1 MDIRSKIAT
10 YTACA
15 LLLGNLGNWS
25 GQAYAAVALGRG
37 GPGPGPGPSPQGQP
51 VMPIVPVYQPPVQTP
66 VTPPVV
72 VRTPPPVITPPPRI
86 ASPPPTVN
94 SVLPPNILPTD
105 VTGRIMGIEGQ
116 LPQNSSALSGIK
128 LSTFPSKEAA
138 SDEEPGITARGDE
151 NAVFHKQSSFFVKYE
166 KGDVLVSMR
175 KPCRLGFIST
185 PLGEI
190 ALTGDADIMMSDS
203 EDGVLHIFNLSGNG
217 ETVRIKFSDAVLP
230 DEKDKTF
237 ALASGYELI
246 GAPHQLSYHEIR
258 RPDSIARR
266 NFKVIQN
273 GQVAVCEFSVESVLG
288 SSNVIAKLQSS
299 EAGPKDRRIIAD
311 LSKMAAVL
319 NEINGPYGYTVETV
333 SGSMAQK

>member
-1 MDIRSKIAT
+1 MDIRSRIAA
-10 YTACA
+10 YTAFV
-15 LLLGNLGNWS
+15 LLSGNWA
-25 GQAYAAVALGRG
+25 GQAHGAAALGGGG
-37 GPGPGPGPSPQGQP
+37 GPGPGPQVPSGQP
-51 VMPIVPVYQPPVQTP
+51 VIPVIPVYHPPIQTP

-72 VRTPPPVITPPPRI
+72 VRTPPPVVATPPRI
-86 ASPPPTVN
+86 FTPPPTVN

-105 VTGRIMGIEGQ
+105 VTGRITGVEGQ
-116 LPQNSSALSGIK
+116 LPQNASALSGIK
-128 LSTFPSKEAA
+128 LSTFPSKEAGR
-138 SDEEPGITARGDE
+138 DEEPGITARGDE
-151 NAVFHKQSSFFVKYE
+151 NAVFHKQSPFFVKYE
-166 KGDVLVSMR
+166 KGDVMVSIR
-175 KPCRLGFIST
+175 KPCRLGFVST

-230 DEKDKTF
+230 DEKEKTF
-237 ALASGYELI
+237 ALAPGYELI

-258 RPDSIARR
+258 RQDSIARR

-273 GQVAVCEFSVESVLG
+273 GQVAVCEFSVESVLV

-299 EAGPKDRRIIAD
+299 EAGPKDRRVIAD

>member
-1 MDIRSKIAT
+1 MDIRSRIAA
-10 YTACA
+10 YTACV
-15 LLLGNLGNWS
+15 LLSGNWA
-25 GQAYAAVALGRG
+25 GQAHGAAALGGGG
-37 GPGPGPGPSPQGQP
+37 GPGPGPQVPSGQP
-51 VMPIVPVYQPPVQTP
+51 VIPVIPVYQPPIQTP

-72 VRTPPPVITPPPRI
+72 VRTPPPVVATPPRI
-86 ASPPPTVN
+86 FTPPPTVN

-105 VTGRIMGIEGQ
+105 VTGRITGVEGQ
-116 LPQNSSALSGIK
+116 LPQNASALSGIK
-128 LSTFPSKEAA
+128 LSTFPSKEAGR
-138 SDEEPGITARGDE
+138 DEEPGITARGDE
-151 NAVFHKQSSFFVKYE
+151 NAVFHKQSPFFVKYE
-166 KGDVLVSMR
+166 KGDVMVSIR
-175 KPCRLGFIST
+175 KPCRLGFVST

-217 ETVRIKFSDAVLP
+217 ETVRIKFNDAVLP
-230 DEKDKTF
+230 DEKEKTF
-237 ALASGYELI
+237 ALAPGYELI

-258 RPDSIARR
+258 RQDSIARR

-273 GQVAVCEFSVESVLG
+273 GQVAVCEFSVESVLV

-299 EAGPKDRRIIAD
+299 EAGPKDRRVIAD